1 MKTNY
6 QKKGFTIIELMI
18 VIAIIGVLVA
28 IAIPSY
34 QKYTQR
40 ARFSEVMM
48 ATSPFKTAISLALQE
63 GTPSNELNTGT
74 NGIPD
79 SPKATKNLES
89 VTVQN
94 GIITATASKAAGN
107 YTYILTP
114 NDTGSSWEVSGTC
127 VDAGICKS

>member
-6 QKKGFTIIELMI
+6 QKGFTIIELMI

-48 ATSPFKTAISLALQE
+48 ATSPFKTSIALSLQE
-63 GTPSNELNTGT
+63 GTPIDELNSGI
-74 NGIPD
+74 NGIPG
-79 SPKATKNLES
+79 SPTATKNLES
-89 VTVQN
+89 VSVQN
-94 GIITATASKAAGN
+94 GIITATGSKAAGE

-114 NDTGSSWEVSGTC
+114 NESGSRWEVSGTC
-127 VDAGICKS
+127 IDAGICKG